1 MNRLIKAAAAVGQV
15 REFGAASA
23 RFEKAPAAVTPAAA
37 DEQRLALL
45 EQENGELRAAVA
57 AGAAAAEEAAR
68 LSREQGRR
76 DAIEQRQQ
84 DDEQRLK
91 ALQHGLA
98 QASAEWREQLLLL
111 ERLAPLLARSALAK
125 LFHGCDD
132 YSELVARS
140 IALQLEALGREAIV
154 SIHVS
159 ARDFPEA
166 ESLSSLRAGSRAGGS
181 DIVTDAELAAGE
193 CRLKLRMG
201 HLDIGIPSQWR
212 ELSALL
218 DEAAFEGVTA

>member
-15 REFGAASA
+15 REFGAAA
-23 RFEKAPAAVTPAAA
+23 APFDNAPAAMRPVAA
-37 DEQRLALL
+37 DEGRLTLI
-45 EQENGELRAAVA
+45 EQENDELRAAVA

-68 LSREQGRR
+68 LSREQGWRE
-76 DAIEQRQQ
+76 AIEQQQQ

-91 ALQHGLA
+91 ALQQALA

-111 ERLAPLLARSALAK
+111 DQLAPLLARSALAK
-125 LFHGCDD
+125 LFDDCED
-132 YSELVARS
+132 YSEFVARS
-140 IALQLEALGREAIV
+140 IARQIERLGREAIV

-166 ESLSSLRAGSRAGGS
+166 DRLSSLRTGSRAGGT
-181 DIVTDAELAAGE
+181 DVVTDAELAAGE
-193 CRLKLRMG
+193 CRLKLRLG

-218 DEAAFEGVTA
+218 DEAAFERVTA